1 MKCMRAVG
9 SAATTRKL
17 SPKAFSKGLCIS
29 GPQTKSAT
37 RNDPVDESDAV
48 GLDCAIKLFRVR
60 LEGKHNLGHFRDTA
74 NSHGNEVG

>member
-1 MKCMRAVG
+1 MRAVG

-37 RNDPVDESDAV
+37 RNEPVEESDAL

-60 LEGKHNLGHFRDTA
+60 LDDTQNLSQFRGTA
-74 NSHGNEVG
+74 YNHGNKVG